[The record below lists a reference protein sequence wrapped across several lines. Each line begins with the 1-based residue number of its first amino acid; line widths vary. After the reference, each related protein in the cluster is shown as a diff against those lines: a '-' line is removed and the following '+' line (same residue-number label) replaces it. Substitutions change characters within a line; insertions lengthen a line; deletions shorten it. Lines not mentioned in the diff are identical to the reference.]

1 MLVSLYD
8 GPASGAGEQLAP
20 AQTVALGG
28 CGGSQSVQFVW
39 RSPPEGPRSGFLT
52 VVATWAGDSLTQRLA
67 YFVPQHIRL
76 RADRVEVG
84 ERPCLPRPGTPA
96 RPTSRT

>member
-1 MLVSLYD
+1 MLISLYD

-52 VVATWAGDSLTQRLA
+52 VSATWEGAPLTHRLA
-67 YFVPQHIRL
+67 YFVPQHF
-76 RADRVEVG
+76 VYV
-84 ERPCLPRPGTPA
+84 PVVA
-96 RPTSRT
+96 R